1 MDVCIHSMIREDF
14 ELHHEQHIPSYYI
27 HVCMN
32 CTWNHC
38 MARLKGISV
47 FKISRSVSKHV
58 NDLDMFLISF
68 RDVCRVWLYHNI
80 PKKCSV
86 SSCHGPFSPGWNA
99 CQLPIPE
106 KLDPQNGCAVLFGWI
121 PFESHTF
128 RTRIFLFASMAPF
141 ATPIASVKKSAVVR
155 HERSQR
161 NRKLYGSKPYC
172 PTQNNLHKY
181 ILQKL
186 STSIAF
192 NVAAY
197 THHCHHGALPAWLSK
212 FGQK

>member
-1 MDVCIHSMIREDF
+1 MI
-14 ELHHEQHIPSYYI
+14 LTCS
-27 HVCMN
+27 
-32 CTWNHC
+32 
-38 MARLKGISV
+38 L
-47 FKISRSVSKHV
+47 
-58 NDLDMFLISF
+58 FLSETF
-68 RDVCRVWLYHNI
+68 ARVWVFLKCPFSRKIYSTALKI
-80 PKKCSV
+80 TYRKICSV
-86 SSCHGPFSPGWNA
+86 SSCHGPFSPAECLSITHTWKA
-99 CQLPIPE
+99 RPSQRLC
-106 KLDPQNGCAVLFGWI
+106 C
-121 PFESHTF
+121 PFWMDTF
-128 RTRIFLFASMAPF
+128 RKPYFQDTDFFVCMLMAPF
-141 ATPIASVKKSAVVR
+141 ATPIGSVKKSAVVR

-172 PTQNNLHKY
+172 PTQNNLYKY

>member
-1 MDVCIHSMIREDF
+1 MILTCSLFLSETF
-14 ELHHEQHIPSYYI
+14 AESGSS
-27 HVCMN
+27 
-32 CTWNHC
+32 WS
-38 MARLKGISV
+38 ARLV
-47 FKISRSVSKHV
+47 ERYTA
-58 NDLDMFLISF
+58 L
-68 RDVCRVWLYHNI
+68 LYHNI
-80 PKKCSV
+80 PKICSV
-86 SSCHGPFSPGWNA
+86 SRCHPISPA
-99 CQLPIPE
+99 ELLSITLPE
-106 KLDPQNGCAVLFGWI
+106 KLDPHNGCAVLFGWI

-141 ATPIASVKKSAVVR
+141 ATPIGSVKKSAVVR

-172 PTQNNLHKY
+172 PTQNNLYKY